1 MSNEYITRFE
11 FELNFR
17 LCMNVKFYSNMNL
30 TQAQFTRAYLVG
42 FFSITFPKYF
52 VYLFTNKPEVK
63 AGNGSKIKCGL
74 ILFQELF
81 PRFKTWYSG
90 MASRSEN
97 ISVTNYTLLTK
108 VKLRVKDSLSS
119 NVMNYFFEI

>member
-30 TQAQFTRAYLVG
+30 KQAQFTRAYLTS
-42 FFSITFPKYF
+42 FLSNYFSQIFYIF
-52 VYLFTNKPEVK
+52 VYKQEVK
-63 AGNGSKIKCGL
+63 AGNGSKIKCNL
-74 ILFQELF
+74 HLFQELF

-97 ISVTNYTLLTK
+97 ISVTNFINFLTK
-108 VKLRVKDSLSS
+108 G
-119 NVMNYFFEI
+119 